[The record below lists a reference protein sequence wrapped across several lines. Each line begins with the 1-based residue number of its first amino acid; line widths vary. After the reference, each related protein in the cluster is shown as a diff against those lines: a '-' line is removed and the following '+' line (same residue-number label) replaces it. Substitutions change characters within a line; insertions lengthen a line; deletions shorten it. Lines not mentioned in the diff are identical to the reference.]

1 MSSSVFLFHGY
12 FRCFSVTVSELR
24 ALPGST
30 GMGRWAPRGAVRQM
44 HTDRGHKQAKIGKM
58 NSDGKKCIK
67 MYL

>member
-1 MSSSVFLFHGY
+1 M
-12 FRCFSVTVSELR
+12 SELCV
-24 ALPGST
+24 LPGST